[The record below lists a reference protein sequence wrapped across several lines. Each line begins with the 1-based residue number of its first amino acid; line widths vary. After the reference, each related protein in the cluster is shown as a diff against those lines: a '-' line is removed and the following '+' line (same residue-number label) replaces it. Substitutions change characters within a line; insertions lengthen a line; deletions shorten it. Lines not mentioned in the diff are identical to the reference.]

1 MGEKEITIEIK
12 RPEIIV
18 LLIFL
23 SIVLALELQVTI
35 NSPIVFG
42 DEGFHTRLAQ
52 WIGEEREYPV
62 WYPFAGTKLVRS
74 GFFRPPLWNILEGS
88 FYFLF
93 GFNEIIVKLLTPFIG
108 SILIGLAVYILVK
121 RVFSK
126 EVGFVTAAIAV
137 TVPSLVTYSV
147 LFYTDILF
155 TLYFS
160 LFIFTFI
167 LAIKTENK
175 KYWILAGV
183 FSGLTVLTK
192 NPGVIIVP
200 FSIILFFLYQ
210 VYKDGFSKKLKNYF
224 MLILL
229 LILIS
234 GSFFL
239 RNIVYYGTPSCALPL
254 FNTKGCQKTFEYEN
268 IKEFTGGAGGG
279 GSSESILK
287 TGVISYFDFAY
298 GNIWFDIWFIRFIPF
313 VFLFLCGLFYILW
326 RKKNVDVLI
335 LLIIVSFLPIYY
347 VSISGRI
354 EDLSRAT
361 LSLVPIVAF
370 VSGIYLNGIYKYV
383 SKTGFIWLGA
393 LIPLII
399 DLFLIYHNFVEI
411 SWVFSIIL
419 GVGLFVVSAYFLLRK
434 NYQNV
439 LIITFFSFIMLSSF
453 VNFSGKITGIT
464 QVKQFVPSFFDACD
478 FIKQNT
484 TDDALILTI
493 WDYATT
499 YNCQRNVYQLSGM
512 PDSGDIVLSG
522 DVDLALSRLK
532 AHGATHIF
540 VQKFSIN
547 PIHYPP
553 EFVRF
558 LEDNPK
564 SFKKIYET
572 GPNLDTCLSQGG
584 CDGAIIYQVN

>member
-1 MGEKEITIEIK
+1 M
-12 RPEIIV
+12 
-18 LLIFL
+18 IF
-23 SIVLALELQVTI
+23 VLELSVTI

-52 WIGEEREYPV
+52 WIGQEKDYPA

-93 GFNEIIVKLLTPFIG
+93 GFNDIIVKVLTPFIG
-108 SILIGLAVYILVK
+108 SILIGLVIFILVK

-126 EVGFVTAAIAV
+126 EVGLITSIIAV
-137 TVPSLVTYSV
+137 TIPSLVTYSL

-167 LAIKTENK
+167 FAIKTENK
-175 KYWILAGV
+175 RYWILAGV
-183 FSGLTVLTK
+183 FSALTILTK

-200 FSIILFFLYQ
+200 FSMILFFLYQ
-210 VYKDGFSKKLKNYF
+210 VHMEGFSKKLKNYF
-224 MLILL
+224 ILIIL

-234 GSFFL
+234 GPFFL
-239 RNIVYYGTPSCALPL
+239 RNLVYYGTPNCALPL
-254 FNTKGCQKTFEYEN
+254 FNAKGCQKTFEYEN
-268 IKEFTGGAGGG
+268 IKEFTGGVVGG

-287 TGVISYFDFAY
+287 IGVIDYFGFTY
-298 GNIWFDIWFIRFIPF
+298 GNIWFVQFIPF
-313 VFLFLCGLFYILW
+313 VFFFLCGFFYLVW
-326 RKKNVDVLI
+326 RKKRTDILI
-335 LLIIVSFLPIYY
+335 LLALVSFLPIYY
-347 VSISGRI
+347 VSLTGRI

-361 LSLVPIVAF
+361 LSLVPIIAF
-370 VSGIYLNGIYKYV
+370 ISGTYFNEIHKHISRIN
-383 SKTGFIWLGA
+383 FIWLGA
-393 LIPLII
+393 LVFLII
-399 DLFLIYHNFVEI
+399 DLLLIYYNYAEI
-411 SWVFSIIL
+411 SWVLSTIF
-419 GVGLFVVSAYFLLRK
+419 GVSLFAVSTYFLLRK
-434 NYQNV
+434 NYQNA
-439 LIITFFSFIMLSSF
+439 LIITFLSFIILSSF
-453 VNFSGKITGIT
+453 VNFLSKTTDIV
-464 QVKQFVPSFFDACD
+464 QVKGFAPSFFEACS

-499 YNCQRNVYQLSGM
+499 YNCQRGVYQLSGM

-522 DVDLALSRLK
+522 DVDLVLTRLK
-532 AHGATHIF
+532 AHDATHIF
-540 VQKFSIN
+540 IQKFSIN

-572 GPNLDTCLSQGG
+572 GPDLDTCLSQGG
-584 CDGAIIYQVN
+584 CDGAIVYQVN